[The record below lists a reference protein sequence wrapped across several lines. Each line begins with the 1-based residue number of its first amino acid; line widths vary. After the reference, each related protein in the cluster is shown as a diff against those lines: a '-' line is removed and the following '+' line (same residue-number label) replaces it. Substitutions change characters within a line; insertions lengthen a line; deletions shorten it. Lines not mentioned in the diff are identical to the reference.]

1 MIGKTV
7 KIYLADGIPNGLM
20 TAEIMNWTGK
30 FVVTPRS
37 QLPDLAARQELR
49 RTGVYFLAGSNPE
62 DPSQEM
68 VYIGESDQIW
78 NRLKQHNLDNHNE
91 FWEKTVIVISKDEN
105 LTKSHVRYLESRL
118 IQIAYQ
124 AGRAKILNGTNP
136 ETTNL
141 PEPDIADMENFLE
154 QILLVLPVLGFT
166 FTNSIPTINRLTNTE
181 TQNETSPIF
190 TFSYAGVKAKA
201 QQVNNEFIVF
211 KNSLARKTHTNSLA
225 DSYIH
230 LRENLVS
237 SGSLIDSD
245 DNNFWILTRDI
256 SFQSPSTAANIV
268 GGASLNGRTHWK
280 MEGTGKTFAKWSEEQ
295 VEAIDNNIL

>member
-1 MIGKTV
+1 
-7 KIYLADGIPNGLM
+7 
-20 TAEIMNWTGK
+20 
-30 FVVTPRS
+30 
-37 QLPDLAARQELR
+37 
-49 RTGVYFLAGSNPE
+49 
-62 DPSQEM
+62 M

-78 NRLKQHNLDNHNE
+78 NRLKNHNLDNHNE

-118 IQIAYQ
+118 IKIAVQ

-136 ETTNL
+136 ETTSL

-166 FTNSIPTINRLTNTE
+166 FTNSIPAINRLTTAE

-190 TFSYAGVKAKA
+190 LFSYAGVKAKA
-201 QQVNNEFIVF
+201 QQINNEFIVLKDSF
-211 KNSLARKTHTNSLA
+211 ARKTHTNSLA
-225 DSYIH
+225 GSYIH

-237 SGSLIDSD
+237 SRSLIDSD
-245 DNNFWILTRDI
+245 DNDFWILSRNI

-268 GGASLNGRTHWK
+268 GGASLNGRTQWK
-280 MEGTGKTFAKWSEEQ
+280 MEGNGKTYAKWSEEQ
-295 VEAIDNNIL
+295 IEAVDNNS